1 MLWVTFILLLALMS
15 LIILWPIYASEEK
28 INKKFILILVP
39 SLVITLYIYSIIG
52 NPDIET
58 ITQDN
63 TANDMVEALAERL
76 EKFPGDIQEWRML
89 GRSSIVT
96 ENYQQAADAYRRVL
110 EIQEFPE
117 SGSFSDLAESLL
129 FLNNGNFS
137 EEIVSLFDNAL
148 HIYPDNPKALFYG
161 GLIASSFNDQ
171 ELAVSRWQ
179 RLLNSSPPEDI
190 TNILLSKIA
199 EWRGNETIVSFT
211 DEDIKIPL
219 KVSLKKNINIMFKHD
234 TNLFIIA
241 RDPDNPRPPIAVI
254 RRKTSELPLDII
266 LSNDNVMIPGTTLT
280 NFNQLEIIART
291 SDGNNPV
298 AESGD
303 WYGSIIISSENFL
316 KGFNIVIE
324 QQIP

>member
-1 MLWVTFILLLALMS
+1 MLWGAFILLLALMS
-15 LIILWPIYASEEK
+15 LIILWPIYASEKK
-28 INKKFILILVP
+28 INKKSILILTP

-58 ITQDN
+58 VTQN
-63 TANDMVEALAERL
+63 KTANDMVEVLAERL
-76 EKFPGDIQEWRML
+76 EKFPGDIQGWKML

-96 ENYQQAADAYRRVL
+96 ENYKQAADAYRRVL

-117 SGSFSDLAESLL
+117 SESYSDLAESLW

-148 HIYPDNPKALFYG
+148 RIYPDNPKALFYG
-161 GLIASSFNDQ
+161 GIIASSFNDQ
-171 ELAVSRWQ
+171 ELAAARWQ
-179 RLLNSSPPEDI
+179 RLLNSSPPDDI
-190 TNILLSKIA
+190 KNILLSKIA
-199 EWRGNETIVSFT
+199 EWRGDEAIVSLA

-219 KVSLKKNINIMFKHD
+219 KVSLKKNINVMFEHN

-254 RRKTSELPLDII
+254 RKKTSELPLDII

-291 SDGNNPV
+291 SVGNNPI

-303 WYGSIIISSENFL
+303 WYGSIIISTENFL
-316 KGFNIVIE
+316 KDFNIVID